1 MKKLYYLL
9 TVSASLIFFQQ
20 VFAQCAVSDLKI
32 RLNGINPATCEASF
46 DLSWTQDINS
56 GNKFAYVHIWA
67 QPAYHTPAAN
77 WVGMYSNPQRYP
89 VTADL
94 ADALSTFVIDDN
106 QADYPLLGT
115 VYHPDPTYTLPPQPG
130 LYIVKVHLNNTLIE
144 RMSVENIKV
153 ILPSCTTVQTLY
165 FDVWTSEAA
174 NGRSVSCS
182 LAGQSVAV
190 NQLRVLGLVN
200 CTNPPGFKL
209 ILQNNGPAL
218 DNVSYKVYVDYAPY
232 HVLNTTDTMVY
243 ASTPVNLA
251 ANATASFPSTGFQ
264 PYQDAFY
271 SSTQPLLAEV
281 TVAQWPV
288 SMVSTI
294 ESGCGALPVRLTTF
308 TAKRA
313 NEGVVLNWQTASEQN
328 NKGFEIQRQLS
339 GGDFT
344 PVAFVSTKA
353 YNGNSDVSL
362 SYNYTDADNT
372 AGSAPVFYRLKQ
384 TDVNG
389 KIGFSDIRVVR
400 NNAGKEWIIYPNP
413 AQANVKVLIPA
424 GTGAVDMVLN
434 DMAGRVVK
442 NWDGLVTEYLQI
454 NNLRPGVYVLNAF
467 VKATGDRVVRKIVIQ

>member
-9 TVSASLIFFQQ
+9 TLSVLLISFQQ
-20 VFAQCAVSDLKI
+20 AVAQCVVSDLKI

-56 GNKFAYVHIWA
+56 GNKFAYVHIWS

-77 WVGMYSNPQRYP
+77 WVGMYSTPQRYP
-89 VTADL
+89 VAADL
-94 ADALSTFVIDDN
+94 VNVLSTFVIDDN
-106 QADYPLLGT
+106 QADYPLPGT
-115 VYHPDPTYTLPPQPG
+115 VYHPDPSYTLPPQPG

-182 LAGQSVAV
+182 LTGQSVAV

-232 HVLNTTDTMVY
+232 HVLNTSDTMVF

-251 ANATASFPSTGFQ
+251 ANATASFPATGFQ

-281 TVAQWPV
+281 AVAQWPISIV
-288 SMVSTI
+288 SAI

-313 NEGVVLNWQTASEQN
+313 SEGVVLNWQTASEQS

-344 PVAFVSTKA
+344 PVGFVATKA
-353 YNGNSDVSL
+353 YNGNSDVTL
-362 SYNYTDADNT
+362 SYDYTDADNT

-384 TDVNG
+384 VDING
-389 KIGFSDIRVVR
+389 KIGFSEIRVVR
-400 NNAGKEWIIYPNP
+400 NNASKEWIIYPNP
-413 AQANVKVLIPA
+413 AQANVNVLIPA

-442 NWDGLVTEYLQI
+442 KWDGLVTEYLQI
-454 NNLRPGVYVLNAF
+454 NNVRPGVYVLNAF
-467 VKATGDRVVRKIVIQ
+467 VKATGERVVRKIVIQ